1 MKKQQ
6 KDCLGNE
13 CEEIDIKMAE
23 IINNKCD
30 PSQISK
36 GYTYFILCWSAPETH
51 REPAK
56 ACFEQFSVKKEKKS
70 NGFSGLTS
78 IYERLEIPLI

>member
-30 PSQISK
+30 PSHIS
-36 GYTYFILCWSAPETH
+36 YFLLCWSAPETH
-51 REPAK
+51 REPTK
-56 ACFEQFSVKKEKKS
+56 ACFEQFSDKKEKS
-70 NGFSGLTS
+70 NGFS
-78 IYERLEIPLI
+78 

>member
-6 KDCLGNE
+6 KDCLGNK

-23 IINNKCD
+23 IINNKCN
-30 PSQISK
+30 PSHIS
-36 GYTYFILCWSAPETH
+36 YFILCWSAPETH
-51 REPAK
+51 QEPAK

-70 NGFSGLTS
+70 NGFS
-78 IYERLEIPLI
+78 